1 MYDRKLMKRL
11 FWTLLF
17 LISASIILMIV
28 GCAGP
33 RKGKELHIL
42 NVDSLP
48 NIEYSI
54 YIIDSCEYIVFHNG
68 NATWGSHKGNCKNSI
83 HNHDH

>member
-11 FWTLLF
+11 FWTILF
-17 LISASIILMIV
+17 LISASIVTMMV
-28 GCAGP
+28 GCAGLH
-33 RKGKELHIL
+33 KEKEVHTY

-48 NIEYSI
+48 NSEYSI

-68 NATWGSHKGNCKNSI
+68 NATWGSHKGNCKNPI
-83 HNHDH
+83 HSR

>member
-1 MYDRKLMKRL
+1 MYNRKLMKRL

-17 LISASIILMIV
+17 LISASVISMIV

-33 RKGKELHIL
+33 HKGKGVNIL

-68 NATWGSHKGNCKNSI
+68 NASWGSHKGNCNNTI
-83 HNHDH
+83 HNR